1 MVQKDFTSALYLG
14 MRHGSR
20 SLETWEKFTTGLP
33 AAFSEPR
40 EAVQLAHSL
49 AMLQGCERATLA
61 PSTLHLFWDLFG
73 VLSEGSV
80 AIYTDSGV
88 YPIARWG
95 IERAAARGVA
105 VRGFRHHDP
114 AALQEVLRKGAAR
127 RAQPVVVT
135 DGFCPAC
142 GRPAPLADYLRT
154 VREWGG
160 LLVIDDTQAAG
171 IFGHSPGPD
180 APYGTGGGGML
191 RWHDIR
197 DPHALLVSS
206 LAKGFGVPL
215 TVLAGGGSFISD
227 YEWKSQTR
235 VHCSPPSFATL
246 RALRHALKVNA
257 ERGDALR
264 LRLAR
269 VVRHFRRRLADA
281 GLSAE
286 GNLFP
291 VQTLVAPAAL
301 DAETLHERLQKMGTR
316 TVLHRPRADQGARLS
331 FILTAAHTPADIDEA
346 VGALAL
352 LTRPASAA
360 NTSEVTHGSRTEF

>member
-1 MVQKDFTSALYLG
+1 VVQKDFTSALYLG

-20 SLETWEKFTTGLP
+20 SLEPWEKFTTGLP

-40 EAVQLAHSL
+40 EAIHLAHSL
-49 AMLQGCERATLA
+49 ATLQGCERATLA

-73 VLSEGSV
+73 ILSEGSV

-88 YPIARWG
+88 YPIVRWG
-95 IERAAARGVA
+95 IERAAARGVP

-114 AALQEVLRKGAAR
+114 EALHETLRRGAAG

-142 GRPAPLADYLRT
+142 GRPAPLADYLRA
-154 VREWGG
+154 VRKWGG

-215 TVLAGGGSFISD
+215 TVLAGGGSFVSA
-227 YEWKSQTR
+227 YEEKSQTR

-246 RALRHALKVNA
+246 QALRHALKVNA

-269 VVRHFRRRLADA
+269 VVRHFRRRLADV

-291 VQTLVAPAAL
+291 VQTLVAPAGL
-301 DAETLHERLQKMGTR
+301 DAETLHERLQEMGTR

-331 FILTAAHTPADIDEA
+331 FIITAAHTPADIDTA
-346 VGALAL
+346 VGALATL
-352 LTRPASAA
+352 ARPASAA

>member
-1 MVQKDFTSALYLG
+1 MQKDFTSALYLG
-14 MRHGSR
+14 MHHGSR
-20 SLETWEKFTTGLP
+20 SLEPWKKFTTGLP

-40 EAVQLAHSL
+40 AAIRLAHSL
-49 AMLQGCERATLA
+49 AVLQGCERATLA

-73 VLSEGSV
+73 ILSEGSI

-95 IERAAARGVA
+95 IERAATRGVH

-114 AALQEVLRKGAAR
+114 AALHEALRRGPAGR
-127 RAQPVVVT
+127 VRPVVVT

-142 GRPAPLADYLRT
+142 GRPAPLADYLRS
-154 VREWGG
+154 VHEWGG

-215 TVLAGGGSFISD
+215 TVLAGGGSFVST
-227 YEWKSQTR
+227 YEGKSQTR

-246 RALRHALKVNA
+246 QALRHALKVNA
-257 ERGDALR
+257 ERGDVLR

-291 VQTLVAPAAL
+291 VQTLVAPAGL
-301 DAETLHERLQKMGTR
+301 DAELLHERLQEMGTR
-316 TVLHRPRADQGARLS
+316 TVLHRPRADRGARLS
-331 FILTAAHTPADIDEA
+331 FIITAAHTPADIDA
-346 VGALAL
+346 AIGALASL
-352 LTRPASAA
+352 ARPASAA
-360 NTSEVTHGSRTEF
+360 NTSEVIHGSRTEF

>member
-1 MVQKDFTSALYLG
+1 VVQKDFTSALYLG
-14 MRHGSR
+14 MHHGSR
-20 SLETWEKFTTGLP
+20 SLEPWEKFTTGLP

-40 EAVQLAHSL
+40 VAVRLAHSL
-49 AMLQGCERATLA
+49 ATLQGCERATLA

-73 VLSEGSV
+73 MLSEGSV

-95 IERAAARGVA
+95 IERAAARGVP

-114 AALQEVLRKGAAR
+114 AALRAALRRGAAG
-127 RAQPVVVT
+127 RARPVVVT

-142 GRPAPLADYLRT
+142 GRPAPLADYLRA

-171 IFGHSPGPD
+171 IFGHSPGSD
-180 APYGTGGGGML
+180 APYGRGGGGML
-191 RWHDIR
+191 RWHDIS

-215 TVLAGGGSFISD
+215 TVLAGGGAFVSA
-227 YEWKSQTR
+227 YEEQSQTR

-246 RALRHALKVNA
+246 HALQHALQVNA

-269 VVRHFRRRLADA
+269 MVRHFRRRLAEV

-291 VQTLVAPAAL
+291 VQTLVAPAGL
-301 DAETLHERLQKMGTR
+301 DAETLHERLQEMGTR

-331 FILTAAHTPADIDEA
+331 FMLTAAHTPADIDAA
-346 VGALAL
+346 VGALAS
-352 LTRPASAA
+352 LTRPASVA
-360 NTSEVTHGSRTEF
+360 NTPEATHGLRTEF

>member
-1 MVQKDFTSALYLG
+1 VQQDFTSALYLG

-20 SLETWEKFTTGLP
+20 SLEPWEKLTTGLP

-40 EAVQLAHSL
+40 VAVRLARSL
-49 AMLQGCERATLA
+49 AALQGCERATLA

-73 VLSEGSV
+73 ILSEGSI
-80 AIYTDSGV
+80 AIYTDSGA

-95 IERAAARGVA
+95 IERAAARGVP

-114 AALQEVLRKGAAR
+114 EALREALRRGARA

-142 GRPAPLADYLRT
+142 GSPAPLADYLRAA
-154 VREWGG
+154 RERGG

-171 IFGHSPGPD
+171 IFGHSPGPG
-180 APYGTGGGGML
+180 APYGKGGGGML
-191 RWHDIR
+191 RRYDII
-197 DPHALLVSS
+197 DPHALIVSS

-215 TVLAGGGSFISD
+215 TVLAGGGSFVSA
-227 YEWKSQTR
+227 YEEKSLTR

-246 RALRHALKVNA
+246 HALKHALKVNA

-269 VVRHFRRRLADA
+269 VVRHFRRRLAEV

-291 VQTLVAPAAL
+291 VQTLEAPAGL
-301 DAETLHERLQKMGTR
+301 DAETLHGRLQEMGTR

-331 FILTAAHTPADIDEA
+331 FIITASHTPADIDAA
-346 VGALAL
+346 VGALASL
-352 LTRPASAA
+352 ARPASAA
-360 NTSEVTHGSRTEF
+360 NTPEATHGSRTEF